1 MLRLVIL
8 VGAALLTVFYYY
20 FFGAGPTASDYM
32 GDLEWW
38 QPWGTLMRDLHF
50 ASLAQM
56 ARAGFPQAWVPIL
69 VGWVPAIALCAGG
82 WRAMRGAPGR
92 ALLFFFAVLACSFVY
107 YGLRLESIWRFLEW
121 RFPLVFGAFTAVITG
136 LLFAPSLFD
145 SALRVS
151 RALGAG
157 LALAA
162 VLGIFFMS
170 TEVTGTDLNMAYN
183 VSPWPFITL
192 IGFLFLGALVA
203 SLHLASGTGV
213 WLRTRVAG
221 AGGVALGLV
230 AAALVGWLAGRS
242 VFGAARLQVYTAL
255 LAVATTAVL
264 LRRVRGDADGG
275 AHRGLTRAAI
285 GVLLLAAIV
294 GSDQAANAM
303 QRRARDVT
311 AVKVLEALEAYKKDN
326 ATYPESLNE
335 LVPKYLTEIPRP
347 PIGLIRDDGDRFTY
361 LNYGDSYAL
370 EFASVLWVQ
379 CQYSPPY
386 EFAASEPGDAED
398 DAAAGAA
405 AGNGAEHGEMPDV
418 GSRKSSEDEAAA
430 RATLA
435 QHGLNG
441 SWSCPQEPPKLW

>member
-1 MLRLVIL
+1 MLRFVFLVS
-8 VGAALLTVFYYY
+8 AALLTVFYYY

-69 VGWVPAIALCAGG
+69 VGWAPAIALCAAG
-82 WRAMRGAPGR
+82 WRSMRGAPGR
-92 ALLFFFAVLACSFVY
+92 AALFFFAMLMCSFVY

-121 RFPLVFGAFTAVITG
+121 RFPLVFGAFTAVVTG

-145 SALRVS
+145 AALRSS
-151 RALGAG
+151 RALAAL

-162 VLGIFFMS
+162 VTGIFLLS
-170 TEVTGTDLNMAYN
+170 TEVTGTDLSMAYN
-183 VSPWPFITL
+183 VSPWPFLTL
-192 IGFLFLGALVA
+192 IGFLFLGALITSLHVA
-203 SLHLASGTGV
+203 SGAGV
-213 WLRTRVAG
+213 WLRSRVVG
-221 AGGVALGLV
+221 AAGVALGLV
-230 AAALVGWLAGRS
+230 AAALVGWFAGS
-242 VFGAARLQVYTAL
+242 SAFGAAGLRTVTAL
-255 LAVATTAVL
+255 LALATTAVVML
-264 LRRVRGDADGG
+264 RVRGDTDGG
-275 AHRGLTRAAI
+275 ARRGLIRTGV

-294 GSDQAANAM
+294 GSDKAANAM

-311 AVKVLEALEAYKKDN
+311 AVQVLEALEAYKKDN

-335 LVPKYLTEIPRP
+335 LVPKYLAEIPRP
-347 PIGLIRDDGDRFTY
+347 GIGLIRDDGDRFTY

-386 EFAASEPGDAED
+386 EFAASEPGDAEED
-398 DAAAGAA
+398 AGAA
-405 AGNGAEHGEMPDV
+405 PADAKEHGDMPDV
-418 GSRKSSEDEAAA
+418 GSRKATEDEAAA